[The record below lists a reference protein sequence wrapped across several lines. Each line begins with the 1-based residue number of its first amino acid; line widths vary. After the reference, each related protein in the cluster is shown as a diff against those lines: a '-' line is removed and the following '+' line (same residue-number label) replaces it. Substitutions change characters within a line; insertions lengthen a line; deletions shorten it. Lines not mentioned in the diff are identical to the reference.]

1 MKYLPLL
8 TWWLLGRPLLSK
20 CTQWKVMLWC
30 QTCPPW
36 QVQCE
41 QWTDLWEQK
50 LRMGEVCYE
59 RKRCVTTP
67 DCLEGKVTHTN
78 LYFESLFQFF
88 FPPNYINSL
97 RKSRFKM
104 LPTILQA
111 SAPSTVVNNG
121 MITWGAMTSLYQM
134 ETVVCLLEGIF
145 SKTNGNS
152 STLLLCMPTS
162 LGYLY
167 FFQSVGK
174 KPQTVGKGRS

>member
-121 MITWGAMTSLYQM
+121 MITEELWHHYIKWRLWCVYWREFLVKPMVTHPHCCFACQHLW
-134 ETVVCLLEGIF
+134 GIF
-145 SKTNGNS
+145 IFSRALARNHK
-152 STLLLCMPTS
+152 L
-162 LGYLY
+162 
-167 FFQSVGK
+167 
-174 KPQTVGKGRS
+174 